1 MDTVRFGIIGLG
13 NMGSFHAETVPLVKN
28 ARLTA
33 VSDANP
39 QRLEAVALKTGA
51 KGFTNYEEL
60 LDSGLVD
67 AVLIAT
73 PHYFHPP
80 IALAAFDRGQ
90 HVLCEKPL
98 AVSVKA
104 AREVV
109 AAAARK
115 PQLKFGMML
124 QLRTFALYRKLRE
137 VIADGELGEITR
149 VTWIVT
155 DWFRTWAYYA
165 SGGWRAT
172 WTGEG
177 GGVLINQCPHNL
189 DLIQWITG
197 LVPNRVTAV
206 GFVGKTH
213 PIEVEDEVSAII
225 EYPTGATG
233 HFITTTGEAPGTN
246 RLEIVGDRG
255 RIVAEAGRIL
265 FTRTRRGVREI
276 RETSRE
282 AFVTMET
289 WDIDI
294 PHKSSL
300 PEGHQV
306 VHQNFVNAVLKG
318 EELIATGADGLRQL
332 ELGNAM
338 LMSALTRRPVD
349 MPIDGDEYE
358 KFLQDMVRQYGGRKS
373 LETDTTVS
381 ADMLTSFKHR

>member
-13 NMGSFHAETVPLVKN
+13 NMGSFHAETLPLVRAAKV
-28 ARLTA
+28 TA

-189 DLIQWITG
+189 DLIQWITD

-213 PIEVEDEVSAII
+213 PIEVEDEVSAIL
-225 EYPTGATG
+225 EYPTGAIG
-233 HFITTTGEAPGTN
+233 HFITSTGEAPGTN
-246 RLEIVGDRG
+246 RLEIVGNRG
-255 RIVAEAGRIL
+255 RVVAEAGRIL
-265 FTRTRRGVREI
+265 FTRTRRSVRET

-289 WDIDI
+289 WEIDI

-306 VHQNFVNAVLKG
+306 VHQNFVNAILKG

-338 LMSALTRRPVD
+338 LMSALTRRPVE

-358 KFLQDMVRQYGGRKS
+358 QFLHDMARQYGGRKS
-373 LETDTTVS
+373 LETDTTIS
-381 ADMLTSFKHR
+381 ADMQASFKHR